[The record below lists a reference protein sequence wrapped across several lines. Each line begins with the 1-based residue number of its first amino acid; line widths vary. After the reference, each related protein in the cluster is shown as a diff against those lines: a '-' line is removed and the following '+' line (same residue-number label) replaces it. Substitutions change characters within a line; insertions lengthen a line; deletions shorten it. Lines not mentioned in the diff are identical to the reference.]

1 MPALRIILGAVFP
14 EYFGSS
20 FNSEA
25 SPSRESKN
33 KAGSRQSGITL
44 KGSSSAPSDP
54 EADPINKT
62 IASWGAAHTGTDDR
76 SRTPSPVEIHA
87 VKTSQT

>member
-25 SPSRESKN
+25 SPSRESN
-33 KAGSRQSGITL
+33 KKSVSRQSGMTL
-44 KGSSSAPSDP
+44 KAGSSTSSDP
-54 EADPINKT
+54 EADPLNKS
-62 IASWGAAHTGTDDR
+62 IASWGAVPTGTDDR
-76 SRTPSPVEIHA
+76 SRTPSPVEMHS
-87 VKTSQT
+87 VKTDHA